1 MPEPTTTR
9 TQEWQRISLKLIV
22 EGLYEKTV
30 LKDPELQFISL
41 TYDRTNEEINS
52 LCNLIKLH
60 AISVIENMIKKNN
73 ERLNIHDKIKALIKL
88 YSAIILLISIPTIT
102 EVDSQS
108 IQRIIDSSLNKIT
121 EIKIKISRRL
131 PETDTEVI
139 KLYNIFNMFTEIVNE

>member
-9 TQEWQRISLKLIV
+9 LQEWQRISLKLIV
-22 EGLYEKTV
+22 EGLYEKTTRE
-30 LKDPELQFISL
+30 ELQFISL
-41 TYDRTNEEINS
+41 TYNRTNEEINS

-60 AISVIENMIKKNN
+60 AISVIENMINKNN

-108 IQRIIDSSLNKIT
+108 IQRIIDSSLNKIA

-131 PETDTEVI
+131 PETEPDVI
-139 KLYNIFNMFTEIVNE
+139 QLYNIFDMFIEIVNE

>member
-9 TQEWQRISLKLIV
+9 LQEWQRISLKLIV
-22 EGLYEKTV
+22 EGLYEKTTRE
-30 LKDPELQFISL
+30 ELQFISL
-41 TYDRTNEEINS
+41 TYNRTNEEINS

-60 AISVIENMIKKNN
+60 AISVIENMIKKND

-102 EVDSQS
+102 EVDSQI
-108 IQRIIDSSLNKIT
+108 IQRIIDSSLNKIA

-131 PETDTEVI
+131 PETDPEVI
-139 KLYNIFNMFTEIVNE
+139 KLYDIFNMFTEIVNE

>member
-9 TQEWQRISLKLIV
+9 LQEWQRISLKLIV
-22 EGLYEKTV
+22 EGLYEKTTRE
-30 LKDPELQFISL
+30 ELQFINL
-41 TYDRTNEEINS
+41 TYNRTNEEINS

-60 AISVIENMIKKNN
+60 AISVIENMINKND

-102 EVDSQS
+102 EVDSQT
-108 IQRIIDSSLNKIT
+108 IQRIINSSLNKIP

-131 PETDTEVI
+131 PETDPEVI
-139 KLYNIFNMFTEIVNE
+139 QLYNIFNMFTEIVNE

>member
-9 TQEWQRISLKLIV
+9 LQEWQRISLKLIV
-22 EGLYEKTV
+22 EGLYEKTTRE
-30 LKDPELQFISL
+30 ELQFINL
-41 TYDRTNEEINS
+41 TYNRTNEEINS

-60 AISVIENMIKKNN
+60 AISVIENMIKKND

-102 EVDSQS
+102 EVDSQI
-108 IQRIIDSSLNKIT
+108 IQRIIDSSLNKIA

-131 PETDTEVI
+131 PETDPEVI
-139 KLYNIFNMFTEIVNE
+139 QLYNIFNMFTEIVNE

>member
-1 MPEPTTTR
+1 
-9 TQEWQRISLKLIV
+9 
-22 EGLYEKTV
+22 
-30 LKDPELQFISL
+30 
-41 TYDRTNEEINS
+41 
-52 LCNLIKLH
+52 
-60 AISVIENMIKKNN
+60 MIKKND

-131 PETDTEVI
+131 PETDPEVI
-139 KLYNIFNMFTEIVNE
+139 KLYNMFTEIVNE

>member
-22 EGLYEKTV
+22 EGLYEKTTRE
-30 LKDPELQFISL
+30 ELQFISL

-60 AISVIENMIKKNN
+60 AISVIENMIKKND

-131 PETDTEVI
+131 PETDPEVI

>member
-9 TQEWQRISLKLIV
+9 LQEWQRISLKLIV
-22 EGLYEKTV
+22 EGLYEKTTRE
-30 LKDPELQFISL
+30 ELQFISL
-41 TYDRTNEEINS
+41 TYNRTNEEINS

-60 AISVIENMIKKNN
+60 AISVIENMINKND

-102 EVDSQS
+102 EVDSQI
-108 IQRIIDSSLNKIT
+108 IQRIIDSSLNKIA

-131 PETDTEVI
+131 PETDPEVI
-139 KLYNIFNMFTEIVNE
+139 KLYDIFNMFTEIVNE

>member
-22 EGLYEKTV
+22 EGLYEKTTRE
-30 LKDPELQFISL
+30 ELQFISL

-60 AISVIENMIKKNN
+60 AISVIENMIKKND

-108 IQRIIDSSLNKIT
+108 IQRIIDSSSNKIT

-131 PETDTEVI
+131 PETDPEVI

>member
-9 TQEWQRISLKLIV
+9 LQEWQRISLKLIV
-22 EGLYEKTV
+22 EGLYEKTTRE
-30 LKDPELQFISL
+30 ELQFISL
-41 TYDRTNEEINS
+41 TYNRTNEEINS

-60 AISVIENMIKKNN
+60 AISVIENMINKND

-102 EVDSQS
+102 EVDSQT
-108 IQRIIDSSLNKIT
+108 IQRIINSSLNKIP

-131 PETDTEVI
+131 PETDPEVI
-139 KLYNIFNMFTEIVNE
+139 QLYNIFNMFTEIVNE

>member
-9 TQEWQRISLKLIV
+9 TQEWQRISSKLIV
-22 EGLYEKTV
+22 EGLYEKTTRE
-30 LKDPELQFISL
+30 ELQFISL

-60 AISVIENMIKKNN
+60 AISVIENMIKKND

-108 IQRIIDSSLNKIT
+108 IQRIIDSSSNKIT

-131 PETDTEVI
+131 SESDPEVI

>member
-9 TQEWQRISLKLIV
+9 TQEWQRISSKLIV
-22 EGLYEKTV
+22 EGLYEKTTRE
-30 LKDPELQFISL
+30 ELQFISL

-60 AISVIENMIKKNN
+60 AISVIENMINKND

-102 EVDSQS
+102 EVDSQI
-108 IQRIIDSSLNKIT
+108 IQRIIDSSLNKIA

-131 PETDTEVI
+131 PETDPEVI
-139 KLYNIFNMFTEIVNE
+139 QLYNIFNMFTEIVNE